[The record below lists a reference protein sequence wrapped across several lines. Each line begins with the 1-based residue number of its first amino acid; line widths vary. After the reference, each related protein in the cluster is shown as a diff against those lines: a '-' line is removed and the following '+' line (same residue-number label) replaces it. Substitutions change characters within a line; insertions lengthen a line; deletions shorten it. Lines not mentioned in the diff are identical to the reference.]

1 MLFPVPSNNAKDTSV
16 SEVAIS
22 SRSDVPTPSNNSQD
36 QISCNIEVLI
46 TPEEASN
53 TCSNNL
59 GEKGSPVV
67 AFIDSLFL
75 KTKLYSNFLL
85 YFLGLNVRKKLIL
98 VPSNSAEDTSVSKEA
113 SPQDAQSRF
122 SNNSGKKSKVRSV
135 QTLLIIL

>member
-85 YFLGLNVRKKLIL
+85 YFLGLNVRKKLIP
-98 VPSNSAEDTSVSKEA
+98 VPSNSAEDTSVSEGSL
-113 SPQDAQSRF
+113 SPQDAQGRF

-135 QTLLIIL
+135 QTL